1 MSSQRQRSFEPKFRI
16 ISLKEQKKLPLSVTE
31 WVHERKTVRGVS
43 EYRRNKYS
51 YLMISLGSRPNP
63 GYRLELVK
71 VETGRKET
79 AVFVEEKFPLPGRMY
94 PQVVVYP
101 YLLAE
106 VRGPVQVCLIR
117 PDQSVVPFS

>member
-1 MSSQRQRSFEPKFRI
+1 
-16 ISLKEQKKLPLSVTE
+16 
-31 WVHERKTVRGVS
+31 
-43 EYRRNKYS
+43 
-51 YLMISLGSRPNP
+51 MISLGSRPNP